1 VEEVV
6 HSVKTAVGGAIAWAE
21 KKVEALNAE
30 SDSTGPY
37 TSAATCVPSDLD
49 PIASGIPLPAVTTQK
64 EKEMDEHEQSKANGK
79 EGGKMGEQSEG
90 GDDDGD
96 GRAPP

>member
-6 HSVKTAVGGAIAWAE
+6 HSVKAAVGSALAWAE
-21 KKVEALNAE
+21 TKVEALNSE
-30 SDSTGPY
+30 SDRTGPY

-64 EKEMDEHEQSKANGK
+64 EKEMDEHEQSEANREESGK
-79 EGGKMGEQSEG
+79 TEEESEG
-90 GDDDGD
+90 GDGDGD